1 MMLHLPVPDEKL
13 EVKDPEWLCMEEWL
27 QSVKYTGIHLHC
39 QNNFAVI
46 FISQYCLISCR
57 NGPDNYLL
65 LLQVSDIQNYH
76 TCCIVVQVRAL
87 DFVHARPIFKGD
99 VVCWLFMHVVCV
111 HVVLYDVLEGSMSL
125 MNRQMDGAIRL
136 FLRGHLLVRTVFTLC
151 ANGDNHSIFLLHPPT
166 VLHVAAPNKAAC
178 KL

>member
-1 MMLHLPVPDEKL
+1 MTVYGRVTAVS
-13 EVKDPEWLCMEEWL
+13 EVHRYSSSLSKQL
-27 QSVKYTGIHLHC
+27 
-39 QNNFAVI
+39 AVI
-46 FISQYCLISCR
+46 FISHCFISCR